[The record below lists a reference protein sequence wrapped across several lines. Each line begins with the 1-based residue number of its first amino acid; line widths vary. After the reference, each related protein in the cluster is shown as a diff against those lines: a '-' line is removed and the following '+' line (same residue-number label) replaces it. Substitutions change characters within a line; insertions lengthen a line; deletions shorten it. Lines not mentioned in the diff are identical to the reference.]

1 MEERN
6 PRQSGRRSFLKTAG
20 LATAGLATGVVGAVN
35 GQGLS
40 DTELYERSY
49 EIQERAGWDL
59 HQWRHWLAKHGI
71 EFKYMDLGVPTPG
84 PGGMNAKS
92 PGQADQE
99 DGVSSDRLDANE
111 TWHYMT
117 YTKLNGVDRFRFD
130 WSLNDG
136 WDDSGESPVDWPGM
150 SFEDAFYNFDND
162 HSPKT
167 GAYVSNSGRA
177 DSWGTSYRTFKYDED
192 SHAFN
197 TTGRFGSYF
206 DVPLY
211 VQDYDSSTRQIYTR
225 YHHAWDSVKV
235 DSIGV
240 DSEKV
245 VTVNFAKT
253 TKRWVTTA
261 FCEENEM
268 DNGSNYVDKDPHIST

>member
-1 MEERN
+1 MDERN
-6 PRQSGRRSFLKTAG
+6 PDTSGRRTFLKTTG
-20 LATAGLATGVVGAVN
+20 LATAGLATGIVGGVN
-35 GQGLS
+35 GQRPS

-49 EIQERAGWDL
+49 ELQEQADWDL

-71 EFKYMDLGVPTPG
+71 EFKYMDLSVPTPG
-84 PGGMNAKS
+84 PGGSNWSA
-92 PGQADQE
+92 PGREQG
-99 DGVSSDRLDANE
+99 DGISTEKLDADE

-117 YTKLNGVDRFRFD
+117 YTKLEDVDRFRFD

-136 WDDSGESPVDWPGM
+136 WDDSGASPVDWPGM
-150 SFEDAFYNFDND
+150 SFENAFYNFDNN

-167 GAYVSNSGRA
+167 GAHVTNSGRV
-177 DSWGTSYRTFKYDED
+177 DSWGTNYRTFEYNED
-192 SHAFN
+192 DHAFK

-211 VQDYDSSTRQIYTR
+211 VQDYDASTRQIYTR
-225 YHHAWDSVKV
+225 FHHTWDSVKV

-240 DSEKV
+240 DTDKV

-261 FCEENEM
+261 FCEESEM
-268 DNGSNYVDKDPHIST
+268 DNGSNYVDKSPHIST